1 MPIELTL
8 IPEGSIRTYALSD
21 SSDIAHVDLEGLFPK
36 FPALDGTFA
45 IFWLEQLQ
53 GRHIVGFSTAGS
65 NLLAVISLPT
75 VPHGLGREQYY
86 AGIMERCYK
95 ERDSIMSFLRKSLS
109 FEGINGRCV
118 RSFILYKLIRQLQL
132 DSVPVWEERPH
143 IGDGRCGAILI
154 GGRGSER
161 YEPNRKLDVVFR
173 SSSSAC
179 LVIDLGEWRW
189 N

>member
-1 MPIELTL
+1 MSIELTL
-8 IPEGSIRTYALSD
+8 IPESSVRTCALSD
-21 SSDIAHVDLEGLFPK
+21 TRDSAHVDLEGLFPK

-45 IFWLEQLQ
+45 IFWLDQLK
-53 GRHIVGFSTAGS
+53 GRHIMGFSTEGS

-75 VPHGLGREQYY
+75 VPHSCGREQYY
-86 AGIMERCYK
+86 GAIMERCYK
-95 ERDSIMSFLRKSLS
+95 ERDSILSFLRKSLS

-118 RSFILYKLIRQLQL
+118 RSFILYKLVRQLQL
-132 DSVPVWEERPH
+132 DSVPVWEDHPH
-143 IGDGRCGAILI
+143 TRDQRCGEILI
-154 GGRGSER
+154 GGRGSDR
-161 YEPNRKLDVVFR
+161 YEPNRKIDVVFG

>member
-1 MPIELTL
+1 MSIELTL
-8 IPEGSIRTYALSD
+8 IPNGSIKTCVLSD
-21 SSDIAHVDLEGLFPK
+21 TREKAKVDLEGLFPK

-45 IFWLEQLQ
+45 ILWLDQLQ
-53 GRHIVGFSTAGS
+53 DRHIVGFSTEGT

-75 VPHGLGREQYY
+75 VPHSSGREQYY
-86 AGIMERCYK
+86 SAIVERCYK
-95 ERDSIMSFLRKSLS
+95 ERDSILTFMRKSLS

-132 DSVPVWEERPH
+132 DSVPVWEEHPH
-143 IGDGRCGAILI
+143 VRDGRCGAILI
-154 GGRGSER
+154 GGCGTDR
-161 YEPNRKLDVVFR
+161 YEPNRKIDVVFG
-173 SSSSAC
+173 SNSSAC